1 MTIKN
6 KNNIFRFYAFIGCVA
21 CIAGITSCGKQNVTS
36 VPGLNIQYEVLN
48 LSPDLGPIVL
58 FVDYKQVSGRTSP
71 YIFSVN
77 QGYFY
82 VPDVATTNPYQFRP
96 FVPNGTVSTSLFTRS
111 DTMRSGLKYTLFIS
125 GSYNGGGNNSTLI
138 QTFTVD
144 TAAVPGS
151 GRGKIRFVDVS
162 PTAAAGLDVYANG
175 TKAFSNIPYKTVSKY
190 IEIPNGNYDVQ
201 ITATGKSAILKDM
214 PAVSIQDGR
223 LYTLYAYGYTS
234 RVDSAAFN
242 ANIITNK

>member
-1 MTIKN
+1 MVK
-6 KNNIFRFYAFIGCVA
+6 KRNINFTWLYALIGCAV
-21 CIAGITSCGKQNVTS
+21 CLTWISSCGKQNVTS

-48 LSPDLGPIVL
+48 LSPDLGPVIL
-58 FVDYKQVSGRTSP
+58 FVDYKQVSGRTAP

-125 GSYNGGGNNSTLI
+125 GSYNGGSKNNTLI

-144 TAAVPGS
+144 TAGVPAV
-151 GRGKIRFVDVS
+151 GRGKIRFVDIS
-162 PTAAAGLDVYANG
+162 PTATAGLDVYANG
-175 TKAFSNIPYKTVSKY
+175 TKAFSNVPYKAVSKF
-190 IEIPNGNYDVQ
+190 IEIPNGNYDLQ
-201 ITATGKSAILKDM
+201 ITATGQSAILKDM

-234 RVDSAAFN
+234 RIDSAAFN
-242 ANIITNK
+242 ANIIINK

>member
-1 MTIKN
+1 MTNN
-6 KNNIFRFYAFIGCVA
+6 KNSFIWLFA
-21 CIAGITSCGKQNVTS
+21 LMSCIAIISSCGKQNVTS
-36 VPGLNIQYEVLN
+36 VPGLNVQYEVLN
-48 LSPDLGPIVL
+48 LSPDLGPIAL

-82 VPDVATTNPYQFRP
+82 VPDVPSIATPYQFRP

-111 DTMRSGLKYTLFIS
+111 DTMKSGLKYSLFIS
-125 GSYNGGGNNSTLI
+125 GSYNHGANNSTLV

-144 TAAVPGS
+144 TVAVAPTP

-162 PTAAAGLDVYANG
+162 PTATGGLDVYANG
-175 TKAFSNIPYKTVSKY
+175 TRAFSNIPYKKVTPY
-190 IEIPNGNYDVQ
+190 MEIPIGNYDLQ
-201 ITATGKSAILKDM
+201 ITSTGQTAILKDM
-214 PAVSIQDGR
+214 PAVTIRDGR

-242 ANIITNK
+242 ANIILNR

>member
-1 MTIKN
+1 MITRYKN
-6 KNNIFRFYAFIGCVA
+6 RVIDLFAVIVG
-21 CIAGITSCGKQNVTS
+21 IAILSSCGKQNVTA

-48 LSPDLGPIVL
+48 LSPDLGPISL
-58 FVDYKQVSGRTSP
+58 FVDFKQVSGRASP

-82 VPDVATTNPYQFRP
+82 VPDVPSAAAPYQFRP
-96 FVPNGTVSTSLFTRS
+96 FVLNGTVSTSLFTRS
-111 DTMRSGLKYTLFIS
+111 DTMKSGLKYSLFIS
-125 GSYNGGGNNSTLI
+125 GSYNGGTANNTLI

-144 TAAVPGS
+144 TANTPAP

-162 PTAAAGLDVYANG
+162 PTATAGLDVYANG
-175 TKAFSNIPYKTVSKY
+175 TRAFSNIPYKKVTPY
-190 IEIPNGNYDVQ
+190 MEIPIGNYDMQ
-201 ITATGKSAILKDM
+201 ITATGQATILKDM
-214 PAVSIQDGR
+214 PAITIRDGR

-242 ANIITNK
+242 ANIILNK